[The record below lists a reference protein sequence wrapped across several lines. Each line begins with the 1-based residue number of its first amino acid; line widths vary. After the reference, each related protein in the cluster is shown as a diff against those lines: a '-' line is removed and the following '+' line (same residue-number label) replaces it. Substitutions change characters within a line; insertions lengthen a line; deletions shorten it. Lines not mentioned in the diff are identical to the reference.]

1 MGKCLKCS
9 LYKFI
14 YYGKQALAKRKIE
27 MNDKDD
33 ERPSSLSQSNNKKVK
48 LIYGKDKE
56 I

>member
-14 YYGKQALAKRKIE
+14 RYGKQALAKRKIE
-27 MNDKDD
+27 INDKNDKD
-33 ERPSSLSQSNNKKVK
+33 ELQNNNKKVK

>member
-1 MGKCLKCS
+1 MGKCLKCN

-14 YYGKQALAKRKIE
+14 RYGKQALAKRKIE
-27 MNDKDD
+27 MNDKEG
-33 ERPSSLSQSNNKKVK
+33 ERSPSLSQSNNKKVK